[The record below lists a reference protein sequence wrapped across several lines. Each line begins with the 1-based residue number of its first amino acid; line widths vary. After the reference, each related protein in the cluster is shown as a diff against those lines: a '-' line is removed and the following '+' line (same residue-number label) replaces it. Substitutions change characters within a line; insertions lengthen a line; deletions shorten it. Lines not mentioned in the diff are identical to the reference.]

1 MGFGDYV
8 RGLREDQ
15 GLDLRSL
22 GIKTAINPSTI
33 QKIES
38 GATASP
44 SLDTLVKLSRVLM
57 IDPQKTYSL
66 LSDGKLQIIPE
77 DKGFINKNLS
87 DAFEKKFQKSSY
99 DGCSLFSTWL
109 TLIYEYK
116 NYTHPEM
123 DIDVYKV
130 IEQQATFTPQLIY
143 MIFLKSP
150 VYSFSINY
158 PKNLEIKNIFDS
170 YMNGEL
176 LLWEDV
182 VRYSEQKHK
191 NIDSTLDPKLIIS
204 SNDALRKL
212 GANRFVSKC
221 NIMDIIDL
229 DKVTADHGEIFLMS
243 WQLAEIEVEWNQW
256 KDHKAAKLLI
266 TIDRWLSHL
275 NIDKVS
281 WQKSIIDYLDTPKGN

>member
-1 MGFGDYV
+1 MVFGDYV

-44 SLDTLVKLSRVLM
+44 SLDTLVRISRVLR
-57 IDPQKTYSL
+57 IDPQKTFSL
-66 LSDGKLQIIPE
+66 LSGSELQITQE
-77 DKGFINKNLS
+77 DKGFINKTLA

-109 TLIYEYK
+109 TRIYEYK
-116 NYTHPEM
+116 NFSHSEM
-123 DIDVYKV
+123 EIDDYKV

-150 VYSFSINY
+150 VFSFSINY
-158 PKNLEIKNIFDS
+158 PKNLEIKNIYDS
-170 YMNGEL
+170 YKNGEL

-182 VRYSEQKHK
+182 VRYCEQRHK

-204 SNDALRKL
+204 SNDAMRKL
-212 GANRFVSKC
+212 ATNRIVSKC
-221 NIMDIIDL
+221 NILDIIDL

-243 WQLAEIEVEWNQW
+243 WKLAEIEVEWNQW
-256 KDHKAAKLLI
+256 KDHKAAKLLV

-275 NIDKVS
+275 NIDKDS
-281 WQKSIIDYLDTPKGN
+281 WKKSITDYLALAKID